1 MKVSE
6 ALLLVWGC
14 ALAGSAGALA
24 ESTGGSQ
31 AVIIDTD
38 IFGDVD
44 DVGALTVA
52 NTLQNC
58 GLADVKGIAI
68 NTHSKYGA
76 LAANVRF
83 IICKHSRRN
92 PDSFLIERLSVLI
105 LGTGIFQLLPYGRS
119 LMRLTLIMGVSCMV
133 SEFCDGHVLT
143 LQ

>member
-6 ALLLVWGC
+6 VLLHLWWC
-14 ALAGSAGALA
+14 ALAGSASALA

-31 AVIIDTD
+31 PVIIDTD

-83 IICKHSRRN
+83 ITCDHSCRDPN
-92 PDSFLIERLSVLI
+92 LFLIKRLSVLI
-105 LGTGIFQLLPYGRS
+105 SGMGIFQLLPYGRS
-119 LMRLTLIMGVSCMV
+119 LMRLGLTMGVSCMV
-133 SEFCDGHVLT
+133 CGFCGDQVLT

>member
-6 ALLLVWGC
+6 VLLHLWWY

-24 ESTGGSQ
+24 KSTGGSQ
-31 AVIIDTD
+31 PVIIDTD

-58 GLADVKGIAI
+58 GLADVRGIAI
-68 NTHSKYGA
+68 DTHSKYGA

-83 IICKHSRRN
+83 ITCDRSCRDPN
-92 PDSFLIERLSVLI
+92 SFLIERLSVLI
-105 LGTGIFQLLPYGRS
+105 LGTEIFQLLPYGHS
-119 LMRLTLIMGVSCMV
+119 LMRLFLTMGVSCMV
-133 SEFCDGHVLT
+133 CEFCDGHVFT